1 MKSITDF
8 LTHHVSYDSAT
19 GVFSWLKQPQKTRKK
34 VEYKHGRYY
43 RITWTGR
50 QRILS
55 HRAAWFLTYGFLPEQ
70 AIDHID
76 GNPANNAINNLRLA
90 TPQMN
95 SQNRYTGSGVSGLL
109 GVTERQSKQGVKY
122 RASIRVDGKLKQLG
136 TYASAKEAHE
146 IYLSAKKQ
154 FHQQGGEIARNSEH
168 KTVQTRISATKQKNI
183 YFNKNGFQVKFRINK
198 TNLCLGTHS
207 NLDIAIQVRDAYLL
221 TQISDEALV

>member
-19 GVFSWLKQPQKTRKK
+19 GIFSWLKQPQKTRKK

-43 RITWTGR
+43 RITCTGR
-50 QRILS
+50 HRILS

-76 GNPANNAINNLRLA
+76 GNPANNAITNLRLA

-95 SQNRYTGSGVSGLL
+95 SQNRYTSSGVSGLL
-109 GVTERQSKQGVKY
+109 GVTERQNKHNTKY

-146 IYLSAKKQ
+146 IYLSAKKH
-154 FHQQGGEIARNSEH
+154 FHQQGGEIARNSED
-168 KTVQTRISATKQKNI
+168 KAIQTRISSTKQKNI
-183 YFNKNGFQVKFRINK
+183 YVNKKGFQVKFRVNK
-198 TNLCLGTHS
+198 TNVCLGTYS
-207 NLDIAIQVRDAYLL
+207 DLTTAIQVRDTYLSA
-221 TQISDEALV
+221 QISDEASA